1 MATVIT
7 KGKHGK
13 AVVTANA
20 TDGAVTLAEITGT
33 SETVASADI
42 VDVFWTVNGT
52 NTWTVDR
59 GGTTIGVF
67 SGSGHWDLYSAGI
80 TLGTGNTSDIGLTL
94 SGGTGFIVVNL
105 HKSP

>member
-1 MATVIT
+1 MATVLSNKDATSI
-7 KGKHGK
+7 
-13 AVVTANA
+13 VTANA

>member
-1 MATVIT
+1 MATVLSNKDATSI
-7 KGKHGK
+7 
-13 AVVTANA
+13 VTANA

-80 TLGTGNTSDIGLTL
+80 TLGTGNTSDMGLTL
-94 SGGTGFIVVNL
+94 SGGTGFIVVKL